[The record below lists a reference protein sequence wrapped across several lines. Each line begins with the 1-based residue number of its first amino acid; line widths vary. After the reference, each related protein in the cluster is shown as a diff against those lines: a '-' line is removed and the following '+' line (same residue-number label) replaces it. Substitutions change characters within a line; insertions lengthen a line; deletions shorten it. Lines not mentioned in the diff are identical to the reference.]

1 MDERLG
7 VLEPGLVAALLL
19 ALTCLAL
26 LAALAVLGRTRNQRH
41 TSKQQQIVESI
52 IQVTST
58 IYNSTYI
65 TCNNICDISVWRQR
79 TREARD

>member
-7 VLEPGLVAALLL
+7 VLAPGLVAGLFL

-26 LAALAVLGRTRNQRH
+26 LAALAVLGRTRAQRH

-52 IQVTST
+52 IQVT
-58 IYNSTYI
+58 IYHLQFYI
-65 TCNNICDISVWRQR
+65 YHL
-79 TREARD
+79 